1 MPPVSRRGDVKG
13 FLPRIAW
20 GVLSANPL
28 SYMINPVKLPETA
41 KILVIRL
48 GSVGDVVRTLP
59 AISALRACY
68 PRATID
74 WVIQELSADVVRSV
88 RDVDNVI
95 VLPRKRWVRMIRKPV
110 FYPRLIKE
118 ITGWIRALRRRRYD
132 TVLDFHGILKSGI
145 IGVVSGAGRRVGFKK
160 GYCKEFNFLFNRIH
174 VDPGDPRLNRVYKNL
189 EMVHAVGCDLP
200 LPKVWLTPSEKDFER
215 IDAFW
220 SEISPVRSPVI
231 AIQPSS
237 SKNTD
242 FKRWFPDRYA
252 RLCDTLVETL
262 GATIILTWGPG
273 GRKAV
278 EEIQGLMT
286 QPAHIACSTSLMEL
300 SALFKR
306 CDMYIGGDTGPMHLA
321 CFSGL
326 PAVVIYGPTDAR
338 VNAPYPHSLHRVV
351 RVDIPCSPCRDKTCV
366 RLDCMKMITPE
377 MVFKE
382 AVSLWETARK
392 MEPSPSVAGRE
403 VAVRS

>member
-1 MPPVSRRGDVKG
+1 MMK
-13 FLPRIAW
+13 
-20 GVLSANPL
+20 
-28 SYMINPVKLPETA
+28 PVKLPE
-41 KILVIRL
+41 KGRILIIRL

-59 AISALRACY
+59 AVSALRACY
-68 PRATID
+68 PQATID
-74 WVIQELSADVVRSV
+74 WVVQELSADVVRSMHKI
-88 RDVDNVI
+88 DDVI
-95 VLPRKRWVRMIRKPV
+95 VLPRKRWVRMIKKPAY
-110 FYPRLIKE
+110 YPRLFKE
-118 ITGWIRALRRRRYD
+118 ILGWIRSLKRRRYD

-145 IGVVSGAGRRVGFKK
+145 IGVLSGAKRRVGFKR
-160 GYCKEFNFLFNRIH
+160 GYCKEFNFLFNRYH

-189 EMVHAVGCDLP
+189 KMVHTVGCESP
-200 LPKVWLTPSEKDFER
+200 LPREWLTPSEKDFKR
-215 IDAFW
+215 IEAFW
-220 SEISPVRSPVI
+220 QEIQPVRSPVI

-252 RLCDTLVETL
+252 QLCDALVKTL

-286 QPAHIACSTSLMEL
+286 QPSHIACPTSLMEL
-300 SALFKR
+300 SALFQK

-338 VNAPYPHSLHRVV
+338 VNAPYPHSLHRIV
-351 RVDIPCSPCRDKTCV
+351 RVDLPCSPCRDKTCT

-377 MVFKE
+377 MVLKE
-382 AVSLWETARK
+382 VVSLWEEVQREKTAVPLPASGEAR
-392 MEPSPSVAGRE
+392 RE
-403 VAVRS
+403 VAVHS

>member
-1 MPPVSRRGDVKG
+1 MMNS
-13 FLPRIAW
+13 
-20 GVLSANPL
+20 
-28 SYMINPVKLPETA
+28 VKLPEKG
-41 KILVIRL
+41 KILIIRL
-48 GSVGDVVRTLP
+48 GSVGDVVRTIP
-59 AISALRACY
+59 AVSALRACY
-68 PRATID
+68 PQATID
-74 WVIQELSADVVRSV
+74 WAVQELSADVVRSV
-88 RDVDNVI
+88 REVDHVI
-95 VLPRKRWVRMIRKPV
+95 LLPRKRWVRMIRKPRY
-110 FYPRLIKE
+110 YPRFFKE
-118 ITGWIRALRRRRYD
+118 IIGWIRSLRRRKYD

-145 IGVVSGAGRRVGFKK
+145 IGLLSGAKRRVGFKK
-160 GYCKEFNFLFNRIH
+160 GYCKEYNFLFNCFH
-174 VDPGDPRLNRVYKNL
+174 VNPGDPRLNRVYKNL
-189 EMVHAVGCDLP
+189 ELVRAVGCDRP
-200 LPKVWLTPSEKDFER
+200 LPKVWLTPSPRDFER

-220 SEISPVRSPVI
+220 EEIQPVGVPVI

-252 RLCDTLVETL
+252 RLCDMLVETL

-286 QPAHIACSTSLMEL
+286 QPSHIACSTSLMEL
-300 SALFKR
+300 SALFQK

-338 VNAPYPHSLHRVV
+338 VNAPYPHSLHRIV
-351 RVDIPCSPCRDKTCV
+351 RVDLPCSPCRDKSCA
-366 RLDCMKMITPE
+366 RLDCMKQITPE

-382 AVSLWETARK
+382 TVSLWEEARRQK
-392 MEPSPSVAGRE
+392 LTPGSHGTEPRKEA
-403 VAVRS
+403 AVHS